1 MIEQIHINNL
11 KIHKDTLI
19 ETGAL
24 TILTGLNGMGK
35 STVLQ
40 SVLLLRQSFL
50 SSDLDQGLNL
60 NGDLCKVGTSNE
72 LNCWYTDGSALCIT
86 LTFEGKNHYRFEF
99 DYPSS
104 PYETF
109 LPRSKSKNPTVRE
122 QLKHY
127 GLFNDNFQYL
137 SAYRFGPMDFY
148 GRDSLV
154 VQTKKQLS
162 KDQGK
167 GEYTIHFLDLFKDKN
182 IPVPQLAYPGSKS
195 LPDTDLTLI
204 TQTELWLQE
213 ISPHIRIKI
222 EPVGSDF
229 RLSYRYGRPE
239 ALQKSA
245 ANAVNT
251 GFGVSYVL
259 PLFVA
264 ILSAAPGAVILI
276 ENPESHIHPGGQA
289 VFMKLASLAA
299 KHGIQVVLETHSDH
313 IINGALI
320 AVKDGML
327 TPQQLSVYFLGR
339 DDERHTALAHKLD
352 ITPTG
357 KIHRPPAGF
366 FDQFDKDLQHLT
378 GF

>member
-1 MIEQIHINNL
+1 MIKQIHINNL
-11 KIHKDTLI
+11 KIHDDTLI
-19 ETGAL
+19 EMGAL

-35 STVLQ
+35 STIIQ
-40 SVLLLRQSFL
+40 SLLLLRQSFL
-50 SSDLDQGLNL
+50 SSDWDHGLNL
-60 NGDLCKVGTSNE
+60 NGDLCKVGTSGDLTCWSSNNE
-72 LNCWYTDGSALCIT
+72 KLCIG
-86 LTFEGKNHYRFEF
+86 LIFEDGADYRFEF

-104 PYETF
+104 LYETF
-109 LPRSKSKNPTVRE
+109 LHRSENAE
-122 QLKHY
+122 QLAKTQLEQY
-127 GLFNDNFQYL
+127 GLFNENFQYL
-137 SAYRFGPMDFY
+137 SAYRFGPMDSY

-167 GEYTIHFLDLFKDKN
+167 GEYAVHFLNYFKN
-182 IPVPQLAYPGSKS
+182 HPIPLLQLAHPHARLSDG
-195 LPDTDLTLI
+195 DLTLI
-204 TQTELWLQE
+204 TQTELWLRK
-213 ISPHIRIKI
+213 ISPNIKIKI
-222 EPVGSDF
+222 ELAESTF
-229 RLSYRYGRPE
+229 KLSYTYERLGTP
-239 ALQKSA
+239 QTPA
-245 ANAVNT
+245 AKAVNT

-289 VFMKLASLAA
+289 VFMKLVSLAA

-366 FDQFDKDLQHLT
+366 FDQFDKDLQHLM